1 MKNIIALII
10 LSLFLSF
17 FVSCA
22 PDETVVLPEKKQ
34 DVPSKKIE
42 TEKQVPVE
50 IKKPEPDP
58 VPQKEAVKTGWDD
71 EDTYTVRATGATEP
85 LAVDKAHFQILKDIV
100 NVRVR
105 KLSPY
110 TDISKIKEEFKEPLQ
125 NGKIISKNQKNG
137 ELEIYYQITDTGL
150 KKKFERK

>member
-1 MKNIIALII
+1 M
-10 LSLFLSF
+10 
-17 FVSCA
+17 
-22 PDETVVLPEKKQ
+22 
-34 DVPSKKIE
+34 
-42 TEKQVPVE
+42 
-50 IKKPEPDP
+50 
-58 VPQKEAVKTGWDD
+58 
-71 EDTYTVRATGATEP
+71 
-85 LAVDKAHFQILKDIV
+85 V